1 MSIRSFCASQDGLN
15 LSINKRISKHCRLL
29 KFTFLSRPS
38 LLVHKVL
45 MLKLMLAYAV
55 LILVFVLEL
64 PIRARI
70 GLTKIQL
77 SRAHFPNME
86 DTKNVAYNSCRREHL
101 AK

>member
-1 MSIRSFCASQDGLN
+1 M
-15 LSINKRISKHCRLL
+15 
-29 KFTFLSRPS
+29 FLSRPS

-45 MLKLMLAYAV
+45 MLKLMLAYTV

-77 SRAHFPNME
+77 SRAHFTNME
-86 DTKNVAYNSCRREHL
+86 DTRNVAYNSCRREHL